1 MMMHVIPCGAAAR
14 SMGWWRLL
22 ALALALMAPG
32 LAQAIP
38 TIEHWVQL
46 SGARVYLVS
55 NPGLPMLD
63 VQIDL
68 DAGSRRD
75 PAPQAGLAQATAALL
90 RSGVQAHAGR
100 AALDENALAEAWAD
114 LGAQFSASATR
125 DRLSLR
131 LRTLTQPEL
140 LQTAQDLLAQQL
152 AAPAFAAPVWQRE
165 RPRWVARWQ
174 QGQTEPEV
182 LAQQLLSAAV
192 YGAHPYG
199 QQARPETW
207 AAIEADHMRAF
218 WRTHAQAC
226 TARITLVGDI
236 SRAHADALVRELL
249 AGWAGHGCVAL
260 PPLPE
265 VQPLAQ
271 GRLIAQPFAVAQAQ
285 ILIGQPG
292 LARRDP
298 DFLAFMLA
306 NHILGG
312 SGFSSR
318 LMQEV
323 RERRGLTYDIH
334 SRFVPGRHAGAF
346 VVATTTQPARAQ
358 QALELVQQ
366 EIRRI
371 VADGPTPQE
380 LEHAQAALING
391 FALRLDS
398 NRELLQE
405 VAALAWHDLPL
416 DDLQTWSSRVA
427 ALNRDQVHRALQRVL
442 QPERMVT
449 VVFGAPAP

>member
-1 MMMHVIPCGAAAR
+1 MKQLISCGAAAR
-14 SMGWWRLL
+14 FMGWGRLL
-22 ALALALMAPG
+22 ALGLALMASG
-32 LAQAIP
+32 FAQAAP
-38 TIEHWVQL
+38 AIEHWVQP

-90 RSGVQAHAGR
+90 RAGVQAHAGR
-100 AALDENALAEAWAD
+100 PALDENALAEAWAD
-114 LGAQFSASATR
+114 LGAQFSAAATR

-140 LQTAQDLLAQQL
+140 LQAAQDLLAQQL

-174 QGQTEPEV
+174 QAQTEPEV
-182 LAQQLLSAAV
+182 LAEQLLTAAI

-207 AAIEADHMRAF
+207 AAIEAEHLRAF

-226 TARITLVGDI
+226 TARVTLVGDI
-236 SRAHADALVRELL
+236 ERSRADALVRHLL
-249 AGWAGHGCVAL
+249 AGWQPHGCSAL

-271 GRLIAQPFAVAQAQ
+271 GRTIAQAFAVAQAQ
-285 ILIGQPG
+285 LLIGQPG
-292 LARRDP
+292 LARRNP
-298 DFLAFMLA
+298 DFLAFMVA

-346 VVATTTQPARAQ
+346 VVATTTEPQRAQ

-366 EIRRI
+366 EIRRF
-371 VADGPTPQE
+371 VEQGPTQQE

-405 VAALAWHDLPL
+405 VAALAWNDLPL
-416 DDLQTWSSRVA
+416 DDLQTWSTRVA
-427 ALNRDQVHRALQRVL
+427 ALNREQVHRALQRVL

-449 VVFGAPAP
+449 VLFGAPAP

>member
-1 MMMHVIPCGAAAR
+1 MKTLGLRCGPWAVILGG
-14 SMGWWRLL
+14 MWL
-22 ALALALMAPG
+22 ALAVPG
-32 LAQAIP
+32 AAQAAP
-38 TIEHWVQL
+38 AIEHWVQP
-46 SGARVYLVS
+46 SGARVHLVQTAA
-55 NPGLPMLD
+55 LPMLD

-75 PAPQAGLAQATAALL
+75 PAPQAGLAQTTAALL
-90 RSGVQAHAGR
+90 RAGVQAHGER

-131 LRTLTQPEL
+131 LRTLTQPDL
-140 LQTAQDLLAQQL
+140 LQATQDLLAQQL

-165 RPRWVARWQ
+165 RQRWVARWQ

-182 LAQQLLSAAV
+182 LAEQLLHAAV

-207 AAIEADHMRAF
+207 AAIEAEHLRAF
-218 WRTHAQAC
+218 WQRHAQAC
-226 TARITLVGDI
+226 SARVTLVGAID
-236 SRAHADALVRELL
+236 RERADALVRQLL
-249 AGWAGHGCVAL
+249 AGWQGHGCSVL
-260 PPLPE
+260 PSVPE
-265 VQPLAQ
+265 VPPLAQ
-271 GRLIAQPFAVAQAQ
+271 AQRIAQPFVVAQSQ

-298 DFLAFMLA
+298 DFLAFMVA
-306 NHILGG
+306 NQILGG

-346 VVATTTQPARAQ
+346 VVATTTQPQRAA
-358 QALELVQQ
+358 QALALVQE
-366 EIRRI
+366 EIRRF
-371 VADGPTPQE
+371 VADGPTQAE

-391 FALRLDS
+391 FGLRLDS

-416 DDLQTWSSRVA
+416 NDLQTWGARVA
-427 ALNRDQVHRALQRVL
+427 ALERAQVHRALQRVL

-449 VVFGAPAP
+449 VLFGGGPEP

>member
-1 MMMHVIPCGAAAR
+1 MKQMNPCGAAAR
-14 SMGWWRLL
+14 SLGLWGLL
-22 ALALALMAPG
+22 ALGLALMAPG
-32 LAQAIP
+32 FLQAAP
-38 TIEHWVQL
+38 VIEHWVQP

-90 RSGVQAHAGR
+90 RAGVQAHAGQP
-100 AALDENALAEAWAD
+100 ALDENALAEAWAD
-114 LGAQFSASATR
+114 LGAQFSAAATR

-140 LQTAQDLLAQQL
+140 LQAAQDLLAQQL

-174 QGQTEPEV
+174 QAQTEPEV
-182 LAQQLLSAAV
+182 LAEQLLTAAI

-207 AAIEADHMRAF
+207 AAIEAEHLRAF

-226 TARITLVGDI
+226 TARVTLVGDI
-236 SRAHADALVRELL
+236 ERSRADALVRHLL
-249 AGWAGHGCVAL
+249 AGWQPHGCSAL

-271 GRLIAQPFAVAQAQ
+271 GRTIAQPFAVAQAQ
-285 ILIGQPG
+285 LLIGQPG

-298 DFLAFMLA
+298 DFLAFMLG

-346 VVATTTQPARAQ
+346 LVATTTEPQRAQ

-366 EIRRI
+366 EIRRF
-371 VADGPTPQE
+371 VEQGPTQQE

-405 VAALAWHDLPL
+405 VAALAWNDLPL
-416 DDLQTWSSRVA
+416 DDLQTWSTRVA
-427 ALNRDQVHRALQRVL
+427 ALNREQVHRALQRVL

-449 VVFGAPAP
+449 VLFGAPAP

>member
-1 MMMHVIPCGAAAR
+1 MNLFTRFGLWATRALSVTVLA
-14 SMGWWRLL
+14 LL
-22 ALALALMAPG
+22 AVAG
-32 LAQAIP
+32 VAQAAP
-38 TIEHWVQL
+38 AIEHWVQP
-46 SGARVYLVS
+46 SGARVFLVQT
-55 NPGLPMLD
+55 PALPMLD

-75 PAPQAGLAQATAALL
+75 PAAQAGLAQATAALL
-90 RSGVQAHAGR
+90 RSGVQAHGGR

-131 LRTLTQPEL
+131 LRTLTQPDL
-140 LQTAQDLLAQQL
+140 LQAAQDLLAQQL

-174 QGQTEPEV
+174 QSQTEPRV
-182 LAQQLLSAAV
+182 LAAQLLSAAV

-207 AAIEADHMRAF
+207 AAIEAEHLGAF

-226 TARITLVGDI
+226 TARVTLVGDI
-236 SRAHADALVRELL
+236 GRERADALVRQLL
-249 AGWAGHGCVAL
+249 AGWQGHGCTAL
-260 PPLPE
+260 APLPE

-271 GRLIAQPFAVAQAQ
+271 GRLIEQPFAVAQTQ

-298 DFLAFMLA
+298 DFLAFMVA

-334 SRFVPGRHAGAF
+334 SRFVPGRHAGVF
-346 VVATTTQPARAQ
+346 VVATTTQPQRAQ

-366 EIRRI
+366 EIRRF
-371 VADGPTPQE
+371 VDQGPTQAE

-405 VAALAWHDLPL
+405 VAALASHDLPL
-416 DDLQTWSSRVA
+416 DDLQTWSARVG
-427 ALNRDQVHRALQRVL
+427 ALKRDQVHLALQRVL

-449 VVFGAPAP
+449 VVFGGSAP

>member
-1 MMMHVIPCGAAAR
+1 MNVFMR
-14 SMGWWRLL
+14 L
-22 ALALALMAPG
+22 ALWATALAALAAPG

-131 LRTLTQPEL
+131 LRALTQPEL

-271 GRLIAQPFAVAQAQ
+271 GRLIA
-285 ILIGQPG
+285 
-292 LARRDP
+292 
-298 DFLAFMLA
+298 
-306 NHILGG
+306 
-312 SGFSSR
+312 
-318 LMQEV
+318 
-323 RERRGLTYDIH
+323 
-334 SRFVPGRHAGAF
+334 
-346 VVATTTQPARAQ
+346 
-358 QALELVQQ
+358 
-366 EIRRI
+366 
-371 VADGPTPQE
+371 
-380 LEHAQAALING
+380 
-391 FALRLDS
+391 
-398 NRELLQE
+398 
-405 VAALAWHDLPL
+405 
-416 DDLQTWSSRVA
+416 
-427 ALNRDQVHRALQRVL
+427 
-442 QPERMVT
+442 
-449 VVFGAPAP
+449 